1 MYQCHALVSIN
12 GRAVDDRQARSPEC
26 LAKLDIGAAYCVTR
40 VRPGARG
47 NVALRLVG
55 GECHLYIVW
64 RDRLP
69 WTVCRRLSCG
79 RSVTVRLVHV
89 ESTHLEHAASADF
102 L

>member
-1 MYQCHALVSIN
+1 MSRFGEHK
-12 GRAVDDRQARSPEC
+12 RSPEC

-40 VRPGARG
+40 VRPGTRG
-47 NVALRLVG
+47 DVALRLVG
-55 GECHLYIVW
+55 GECHGMVWYGMVYGHLYIVW